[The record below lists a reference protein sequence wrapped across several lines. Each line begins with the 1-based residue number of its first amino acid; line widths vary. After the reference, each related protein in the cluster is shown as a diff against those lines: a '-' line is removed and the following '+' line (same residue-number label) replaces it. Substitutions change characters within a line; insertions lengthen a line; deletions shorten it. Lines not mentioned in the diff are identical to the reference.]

1 MDDGYFRR
9 VKNFISSVPYAL
21 AQVRILKIVKEL
33 FVKAA
38 QTVQQIAPR
47 ENEASRQPSDG
58 PLLVAL
64 PPHINARM
72 KPVAEVSKDPDGP
85 QGHEPFRAYARQRT
99 YTRLKRA
106 IGIQDTTS
114 EGACLWMAVRI
125 SDYLIEGSVMD
136 DRVRI

>member
-72 KPVAEVSKDPDGP
+72 KPVGEVSKDTDGP

-99 YTRLKRA
+99 YTRLERA
-106 IGIQDTTS
+106 IGIQDAAS
-114 EGACLWMAVRI
+114 EGASFWVLIRI
-125 SDYLIEGSVMD
+125 SYYFVYCSVMD
-136 DRVRI
+136 DCVRI